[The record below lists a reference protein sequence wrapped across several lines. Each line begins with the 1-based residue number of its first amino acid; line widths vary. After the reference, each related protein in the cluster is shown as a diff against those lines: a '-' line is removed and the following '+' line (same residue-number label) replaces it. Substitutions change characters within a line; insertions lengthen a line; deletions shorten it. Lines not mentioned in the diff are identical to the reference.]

1 MFFSLSSKDIAI
13 DLGTANILVY
23 LKDKGVVLN
32 EPSVVAL
39 IENNGRQV
47 PYAFG
52 KEAKMMLGRTPALI
66 KTIRPMKDGVIADFK
81 VAGEMIKYFIQAVN
95 KTKSWFGP
103 MVIICVPYGS
113 TPVERKAIQE
123 AAESSG
129 TREVFL
135 IEEPMA
141 AAIGANL
148 PVLDPIGSIIIDI
161 GGGTAEIGIIS
172 LGGIVYGRS
181 VRVGGDKMDEA
192 IINYVR
198 KNHNLLIGETTAEK
212 IKMTIGAACYPEN
225 NKDGEVMEVR
235 GRDLTSGVPKEIK
248 LTEKQIAEALIPP
261 INQIVEAVRVALESA
276 PPELSA
282 DIVERGII
290 LSGGGSLIKNL
301 DVAISKATGLPVYVA
316 DNPLLCVINGIGKVL
331 NDFKKLRGV
340 LFKQD

>member
-1 MFFSLSSKDIAI
+1 MFSLSSKDIAI
-13 DLGTANILVY
+13 DLGTANVLVY

-39 IENNGRQV
+39 IENNGRQI

-81 VAGEMIKYFIQAVN
+81 VAGEMIKYFINAVN

-103 MVIICVPYGS
+103 TVIICVPYGS

-129 TREVFL
+129 TKEVFL

-148 PVLDPIGSIIIDI
+148 PVLDPIGSIIVDI

-172 LGGIVYGRS
+172 LGGVVYGRS
-181 VRVGGDKMDEA
+181 VRIGGDKMDEA

-212 IKMTIGAACYPEN
+212 IKMTIGAACFPDDG
-225 NKDGEVMEVR
+225 KDGEVMEVR
-235 GRDLTSGVPKEIK
+235 GRDLTNGVPKEIK
-248 LTEKQIAEALIPP
+248 LTEKQITEALVDP
-261 INQIVEAVRVALESA
+261 INQIIEAIRVALESA

-290 LSGGGSLIKNL
+290 LSGGGSLIRNL
-301 DVAISKATGLPVYVA
+301 DVAIRKATGLPVFVA
-316 DNPLLCVINGIGKVL
+316 DDPLLCVINGIGKVL
-331 NDFKKLRGV
+331 NNFKKLKNV